1 MTTQNHTTIHCLL
14 CITPVKR
21 QGDVCPQCEPRYIAL
36 GRVLIE
42 YASKLE
48 PLLLTS
54 PQRHISAPVRF
65 VPDLHFFLKELDT
78 PIPYEDKLIT
88 HRLTRMEL
96 DNHNELQQQ
105 HWYGH
110 NIPSTLM
117 AATINPDGF
126 PEEPEYFVPVSSWE
140 PLLRSGTQPDNNHV
154 HEGKEDG
161 Q

>member
-1 MTTQNHTTIHCLL
+1 IMTQANRERVQASTEHIRCLL
-14 CITPVKR
+14 CITPVEH

-48 PLLLTS
+48 PILQAS
-54 PQRHISAPVRF
+54 PYKHISAPVRF
-65 VPDLHFFLKELDT
+65 VADQHFFLKELDT
-78 PIPYEDKLIT
+78 PVPHKDKLIT

-110 NIPSTLM
+110 NIPSTL
-117 AATINPDGF
+117 
-126 PEEPEYFVPVSSWE
+126 
-140 PLLRSGTQPDNNHV
+140 
-154 HEGKEDG
+154 
-161 Q
+161 